1 MGRLACFFRSAYRF
15 SSVSPRIPRVGCA
28 VFFRPN
34 PHGHVE
40 QIRTPFS
47 ERVVVPL
54 VKHQY
59 DIMEHRLVLLDLDLF
74 PVCSRQDLD
83 YVGPKVAPRS
93 PRLGMLA

>member
-1 MGRLACFFRSAYRF
+1 MRTDGEARLLFQVRVPLFFGLPKS
-15 SSVSPRIPRVGCA
+15 PRVGCA
-28 VFFRPN
+28 VFFRLN

-83 YVGPKVAPRS
+83 YVGPKVRTKKS
-93 PRLGMLA
+93 